1 MKMKKITDERLIL
14 QNLKNIRIAF
24 IVQSIGII
32 GILIYQ
38 VISNFL
44 VNQDVTE
51 GMMAFTKNP
60 LWMLL
65 LLVGIVLNYQ
75 NLIIAN
81 DIEDKKT
88 NPGPY
93 YWILTSAV
101 GIGVVVG
108 LLVKLFPGDGNPN
121 PLVAGILVSL
131 SFLIPFSIVHF
142 LLKRRLDNE

>member
-1 MKMKKITDERLIL
+1 MKKITDERLIL
-14 QNLKNIRIAF
+14 QDLKSIRVAF
-24 IVQSIGII
+24 IVQTIGII

-38 VISNFL
+38 VISNIL
-44 VNQDVTE
+44 VNRDVAE
-51 GMMAFTKNP
+51 GIMAFTKNP

-75 NLIIAN
+75 NLMIAN

-121 PLVAGILVSL
+121 PLIAGILVSL
-131 SFLIPFSIVHF
+131 CFLIPFSIVHF
-142 LLKRRLDNE
+142 LLKKRLGNEDN

>member
-1 MKMKKITDERLIL
+1 MKKIKDERLIL
-14 QNLKNIRIAF
+14 QNLKNIRTAF
-24 IVQSIGII
+24 IVQTIGII
-32 GILIYQ
+32 GILVYQ
-38 VISNFL
+38 AIS
-44 VNQDVTE
+44 D

-75 NLIIAN
+75 NLMIVN

-93 YWILTSAV
+93 YRILISAIV
-101 GIGVVVG
+101 VGVVVG

-121 PLVAGILVSL
+121 ALFAGAAVSL
-131 SFLIPFSIVHF
+131 CFLIPFSIVHF
-142 LLKRRLDNE
+142 LLKRRLGNGE

>member
-1 MKMKKITDERLIL
+1 MKKITDERLIL
-14 QNLKNIRIAF
+14 QNLKNIRVAF
-24 IVQSIGII
+24 IIQSIGII

-51 GMMAFTKNP
+51 GIMAFTKNP

-75 NLIIAN
+75 NLMIAN

-101 GIGVVVG
+101 GIGVVIG
-108 LLVKLFPGDGNPN
+108 LLVKFFPGDGNPN

-131 SFLIPFSIVHF
+131 CFLIPFSIVHF